1 MKGIS
6 RTRGHRMGRIRSA
19 ILRRMTAVYVAL
31 YAFFHPKK
39 STGEVSD
46 TGRVM
51 IAANGGL
58 GDGLMAAQMVGELI
72 VHYRR
77 QQKQIT
83 LVCGKE
89 EFTAFQMTLDLTRV
103 EYVPCNWNYAELLA
117 VGKKLARST
126 YDELA
131 AILTWTPWGFV
142 YFLTKIAARRKCA
155 LFQDSGDRFTMC
167 RVKYLLAKRALD
179 TTLSLSDRSSA
190 KTELRRLAE
199 SVGVEHYRIK
209 TPHIPRQCAYAA
221 PSDDYITI
229 CVDSN
234 DVRRRWEIEKF
245 IALTRRLLD
254 RYGHDVIIAGSN
266 LPEAQLS
273 QIKEAFQDCGRVKVL
288 VGMTTLPEFIELLRG
303 SRFHVG
309 TDSGS
314 IHIAASVGTLAF
326 CLTGVW
332 EGVTYF
338 PYTVEEE
345 GGDTATPVVIYRGDA
360 DVDELPCF
368 ACKRHGGY
376 GHGNRACRARCE
388 KGEPCL
394 CLDRIEVDRVMAS
407 IQKYRGKGDK

>member
-1 MKGIS
+1 
-6 RTRGHRMGRIRSA
+6 MGMIRSA

-39 STGEVSD
+39 NAGEKSD

-58 GDGLMAAQMVGELI
+58 GDGLMAAQMIGKLI
-72 VHYRR
+72 EHYR
-77 QQKQIT
+77 QQKKQIT

-89 EFTAFQMTLDLTRV
+89 EFTAFRMTLDLTQV
-103 EYVPCNWNYAELLA
+103 EYVPCNWNNYAEPLA
-117 VGKKLARST
+117 AAKKLAGSA

-142 YFLTKIAARRKCA
+142 YLLTKIAARRKCA

-167 RVKYLLAKRALD
+167 RVKYLLVKRALD
-179 TTLSLSDRSSA
+179 IMVPLTDRSSA

-199 SVGVEHYRIK
+199 SVGAGHYKI
-209 TPHIPRQCAYAA
+209 TIPYIPRQCGYAA

-254 RYGHDVIIAGSN
+254 RYDYDIIIAGSQ
-266 LPEAQLS
+266 LPEAQLAKV
-273 QIKEAFQDCGRVKVL
+273 KEAFQDCGRVKVA

-309 TDSGS
+309 IDSGS
-314 IHIAASVGTLAF
+314 IHIAASVGTQAF

-338 PYTVEEE
+338 PYVVEEE
-345 GGDTATPVVIYRGDA
+345 SGDTATPVVIYRGDA

-407 IQKYRGKGDK
+407 IQNIEGRGDK

>member
-1 MKGIS
+1 
-6 RTRGHRMGRIRSA
+6 MGRVRSA
-19 ILRRMTAVYVAL
+19 ILRRMAAIYVAL

-39 STGEVSD
+39 SAGEVSD

-58 GDGLMAAQMVGELI
+58 GDGLMAAQMVGKLI
-72 VHYRR
+72 EHYRQ

-89 EFTAFQMTLDLTRV
+89 EFTAFQMTLDLDQV
-103 EYVPCNWNYAELLA
+103 EYVPCNWNNYAEPLA
-117 VGKKLARST
+117 AAKKLAGSA
-126 YDELA
+126 YDELVA
-131 AILTWTPWGFV
+131 VITWTPWGSV
-142 YFLTKIAARRKCA
+142 YFLSKIPARRKCA

-167 RVKYLLAKRALD
+167 RVRYLLANRALD
-179 TTLSLSDRSSA
+179 TMVPLTDRSSA

-199 SVGVEHYRIK
+199 SVGTGHYRIK
-209 TPHIPRQCAYAA
+209 IPYIPRQFAYAA

-245 IALTRRLLD
+245 IALTRWLLD
-254 RYGHDVIIAGSN
+254 RYDNDVVIAGSK
-266 LPEAQLS
+266 LPEAQLAKV
-273 QIKEAFQDCGRVKVL
+273 KEAFQDCGRVKVA
-288 VGMTTLPEFIELLRG
+288 VGMTTLPEFIELLRR

-309 TDSGS
+309 IDSGS
-314 IHIAASVGTLAF
+314 IHIAASVGTQAF

-338 PYTVEEE
+338 PYVVEEE
-345 GGDTATPVVIYRGDA
+345 SGDTATPVVIYRGDV
-360 DVDELPCF
+360 DVSELPCF

-394 CLDRIEVDRVMAS
+394 CLAYIKTEDVIKMIER
-407 IQKYRGKGDK
+407 YNG